1 MQLTGP
7 FFLLFFLPLSFAVF
21 LPFRRFRPLIFP
33 FLCLSYPVLCQLK
46 NPFGLLCLLFPATLC
61 FLLIYPDRERCP
73 RLRVAL
79 SLLLPLALYFTL
91 RVAAER
97 NVLPFLY
104 PTGLLTVT
112 CHSALAVLD
121 RVQKEESA
129 FSSPFSLLSYLFF
142 FPVLPLGPIL
152 FPEQFRAMEETGGI
166 TLPRFSSGVLLYMK
180 GFVKRVAVAAVL
192 YRALCQTLLYGEGKL
207 PFVYL
212 PILLLL
218 SGFLCWFLFSGYTDM
233 ARGLSSLYGFTL
245 PMEEGIPVTFAFAH
259 SLFRFVRRFLSLLFD
274 RLPPKRATGRLLVGL
289 SLFLSMVIFRPQP
302 SFWLFSLPLL
312 LLLVF
317 FAYYPARGK
326 MHPWLSSLLFL
337 FFLAP
342 AALCGALPAS
352 YSPFTLFAGNAG
364 ERYRFFYVY
373 STVSDTRYLFIG
385 CAVFLGYLLLKWL
398 FARLRPHLPA
408 SLCRVGTLA
417 STFVLFVFFVL
428 TLLYFMPQ
436 FPAYADRPFGTLC
449 F

>member
-61 FLLIYPDRERCP
+61 FLLIYPDRERRP

-317 FAYYPARGK
+317 LRIIPRGERCARG
-326 MHPWLSSLLFL
+326 FL
-337 FFLAP
+337 RCFSF
-342 AALCGALPAS
+342 S
-352 YSPFTLFAGNAG
+352 F
-364 ERYRFFYVY
+364 
-373 STVSDTRYLFIG
+373 
-385 CAVFLGYLLLKWL
+385 
-398 FARLRPHLPA
+398 LRPPRCAARCPRPILPLRF
-408 SLCRVGTLA
+408 SRGMQGSGTGFSMFTA
-417 STFVLFVFFVL
+417 
-428 TLLYFMPQ
+428 Q
-436 FPAYADRPFGTLC
+436 FRTPGIFLSVARC
-449 F
+449 FWAICF

>member
-218 SGFLCWFLFSGYTDM
+218 SGFLCWF
-233 ARGLSSLYGFTL
+233 
-245 PMEEGIPVTFAFAH
+245 
-259 SLFRFVRRFLSLLFD
+259 
-274 RLPPKRATGRLLVGL
+274 
-289 SLFLSMVIFRPQP
+289 
-302 SFWLFSLPLL
+302 
-312 LLLVF
+312 
-317 FAYYPARGK
+317 
-326 MHPWLSSLLFL
+326 
-337 FFLAP
+337 FFL
-342 AALCGALPAS
+342 
-352 YSPFTLFAGNAG
+352 
-364 ERYRFFYVY
+364 
-373 STVSDTRYLFIG
+373 
-385 CAVFLGYLLLKWL
+385 
-398 FARLRPHLPA
+398 
-408 SLCRVGTLA
+408 
-417 STFVLFVFFVL
+417 
-428 TLLYFMPQ
+428 
-436 FPAYADRPFGTLC
+436 
-449 F
+449 